1 MVGMSSA
8 PTTTKQRPQTG
19 STARRSPAGLRPR
32 RSLGWY
38 LSRDK
43 GLKDGAIA
51 GSVLLLGIVSAS
63 VVLVFPQLA
72 RVQDS
77 ASSALRSV
85 VAPLTGGSTSRSM
98 FDEAPLPVASGE
110 GRRIVFDQSD
120 QRVWLVDGEDVVER
134 TYLVSGSKLDNLR
147 PGSYHV
153 ESKTRH
159 ANAFDGSGTMEY
171 FVRFT
176 TGRNAPIGFH
186 TVPLDHRGRLEQTR
200 DDLGTPLS
208 AGCVRQWVDD
218 AVALWD
224 FAPVGTTVVVTA

>member
-8 PTTTKQRPQTG
+8 PTTTRQRPANTPA
-19 STARRSPAGLRPR
+19 ARRSYAASRPR
-32 RSLGWY
+32 RGIRWHLR
-38 LSRDK
+38 RDK

-51 GSVLLLGIVSAS
+51 GGVLLLGVIATSTVM
-63 VVLVFPQLA
+63 VFPQLA
-72 RVQDS
+72 RVQDDAS
-77 ASSALRSV
+77 AAFRSV
-85 VAPLTGGSTSRSM
+85 VAPLSAVGTSRSM
-98 FDEAPLPVASGE
+98 FDEAPLPSESGD

-120 QRVWLVDGEDVVER
+120 QRVWLVDDDDVVER
-134 TYLVSGSKLDNLR
+134 TYLVSGSLTDNLR

-153 ESKTRH
+153 ESKSRH

-186 TVPLDHRGRLEQTR
+186 TVPLDHSGQLEQSR
-200 DDLGTPLS
+200 EQLGTPQS
-208 AGCVRQWVDD
+208 AGCVRQWMDD

-224 FAPVGTTVVVTA
+224 FAPVGTSVVVTA